1 MQTTLIES
9 STVLDIEKMD
19 SNSQMYVIKRN
30 GEKQEL
36 LFDNIT
42 RRNQKLANDLNI
54 DTTSLSLS
62 VIQGLKSG
70 MTTREI
76 DFLSCE
82 NAIYK
87 STYEPNYAIL
97 AARIAINDLHKTTP
111 KTFHECIKKLY
122 MNVNKIN
129 NLSNPLI
136 DGQVYNFAL
145 EHIEEI
151 EKAIKHDNDYNYTY
165 FGFKTLEKSYLQ
177 KVDGVIVERPQYM
190 LMRVAL
196 GIHGP
201 SDRNGFLHKGDIGLV
216 LQTYRELSSM
226 KFTHATPTLFYSGTP
241 KPQMS
246 SCFLLNCPDSIN
258 GITDCWKTCSF
269 ISKHAG
275 GIGVDLTV
283 RSKGSYISGTNGH
296 SNGIIPLIKVFN
308 EIARYV
314 DQCFVP
320 GTLVY
325 TENGPK
331 PIEDVGVND
340 KVLTSEGIYYNVKQ
354 PVRHEYNG
362 KMLDIQIKNS
372 IVPVRVTPDHQIM
385 ALKGQDKGTNYEI
398 IKHRLDKKLCNIEFY
413 DAKELNKGDFLVYT
427 IPTYE
432 KDIKFISEDDCRM
445 YGIMLGD
452 GYISQT
458 VSGIACN
465 VNTKKETIDFVR
477 KYLTDRAVKF
487 NEYTEENCLKLKWS
501 TASIG
506 FKFTKTQLYDNFKN
520 KHIETTMLHLP
531 KNKILNII
539 KGLIETDGCVS
550 EKEISIENTSESI
563 IEGLRYM
570 LLRLGALSSGY
581 LRNRVG
587 NVSKY
592 KNITTRKTTSVLRVP
607 RIKEIMELFPDAPEG
622 KFFSFLRYNDK
633 LLSRIES
640 IVETNYEGI
649 VHDFEIDGPHDYTLS
664 HLGIVHNGGGKRK
677 GAISLYLQP
686 WHPDILEFLEIR
698 VNTGPEEARA
708 RDVFP
713 ALWIPDLF
721 FKRLQQP
728 NSKWSLFC
736 PGKYPELVTLYGEE
750 FEKRYIELEQQKEYL
765 TQIPIE
771 ELWKKIMK
779 SLEETGLPYMMSKD
793 NVNNKSNHKNIGP
806 ITGSNLCTEIVQY
819 HDSKSTAVCNLASIC
834 LPMFV
839 KEDGSYDFE
848 ELGKIV
854 EIIVHNMN
862 NIIDKN
868 YYPEYEIDCFDD
880 DEYDGKTKP
889 KKVIGRNN
897 NLKYRPI
904 GIGVQGLAD
913 VFAKMKLSWDSQDA
927 RVLNQVI
934 FETIYYHALKKSY
947 NISRFDYGPYSKF
960 QGSPVSQGILQYDM
974 WNITPYTQTHSLN
987 TTINIPKFNWNM
999 LKSEIKQYGVR
1010 NSLMVAPMPTAS
1022 TSQIMGNT
1030 EAFEPLTSNLY
1041 IRKVGAGDFPIVNT
1055 HLYKDLKQLGLWK
1068 KELVDEIIMNNGSVQ
1083 NIQLI
1088 PDNIKK
1094 LYKTVWEIP
1103 QKIIVDFAADRG
1115 AFIDQ
1120 TQSLNIFMERPT
1132 VSKLSSLYMYGW
1144 KRGLKTLSYYLRTQP
1159 ATGAVKFTV
1168 MNENVNKPNENK
1180 NEKTEGLTQDKD
1192 TVYKINKY
1200 TGQKFIC
1207 TEEVCT
1213 ACSS

>member
-136 DGQVYNFAL
+136 DEQVYNFAL

-177 KVDGVIVERPQYM
+177 KVEGIIVERPQYM

-201 SDRNGFLHKGDIGLV
+201 SDRNGFLHKGDIGLA

-320 GTLVY
+320 GTEIITDNGLVHIDKLVPD
-325 TENGPK
+325 N
-331 PIEDVGVND
+331 
-340 KVLTSEGIYYNVKQ
+340 KVLCSNGTYQNVNMLVK
-354 PVRHEYNG
+354 HNYKG
-362 KMLDIQIKNS
+362 KIFEVKLHNQSVVK
-372 IVPVRVTPDHQIM
+372 VTPEHQMLSLFVDDFDNGIPLYDTVERK
-385 ALKGQDKGTNYEI
+385 LKT
-398 IKHRLDKKLCNIEFY
+398 KLIQNEFH
-413 DAKELNKGDFLVYT
+413 DMKELKVGDMIAFPLSKNTEDCYNYDLVFDNYG
-427 IPTYE
+427 
-432 KDIKFISEDDCRM
+432 FIE
-445 YGIMLGD
+445 
-452 GYISQT
+452 
-458 VSGIACN
+458 
-465 VNTKKETIDFVR
+465 
-477 KYLTDRAVKF
+477 
-487 NEYTEENCLKLKWS
+487 
-501 TASIG
+501 
-506 FKFTKTQLYDNFKN
+506 
-520 KHIETTMLHLP
+520 
-531 KNKILNII
+531 
-539 KGLIETDGCVS
+539 
-550 EKEISIENTSESI
+550 
-563 IEGLRYM
+563 
-570 LLRLGALSSGY
+570 
-581 LRNRVG
+581 
-587 NVSKY
+587 
-592 KNITTRKTTSVLRVP
+592 
-607 RIKEIMELFPDAPEG
+607 
-622 KFFSFLRYNDK
+622 
-633 LLSRIES
+633 IES
-640 IVETNYEGI
+640 IN
-649 VHDFEIDGPHDYTLS
+649 EIDYDGPVYDLEVDEPHDYTVA
-664 HLGIVHNGGGKRK
+664 HLGIAHNGGGKRK

-880 DEYDGKTKP
+880 DEYNGEIKP

-927 RVLNQVI
+927 RILNQVI

-974 WNITPYTQTHSLN
+974 WNITPYTQRHSLN

-1010 NSLMVAPMPTAS
+1010 NSLMIAPMPTAS

-1055 HLYKDLKQLGLWK
+1055 HLYKDLKQLGIWK

-1159 ATGAVKFTV
+1159 ATGAIKFTV
-1168 MNENVNKPNENK
+1168 MNENVNNKPNENK

>member
-1 MQTTLIES
+1 MQSDIIEP
-9 STVLDIEKMD
+9 STDKEKME

-30 GEKQEL
+30 GDKQEL

-42 RRNQKLANDLNI
+42 RRNQKLAKDLNI

-97 AARIAINDLHKTTP
+97 ASRIAVNDLHKTTP
-111 KTFHECIKKLY
+111 KTFLECIHALY
-122 MNVNKIN
+122 NNINVVN
-129 NLSNPLI
+129 NTSNQLI
-136 DGQVYNFAL
+136 DEKVYRFAL
-145 EHIEEI
+145 EHMDLI
-151 EKAIKHDNDYNYTY
+151 EKTINHDNDYNYTY

-177 KVDGVIVERPQYM
+177 KVNGKIVERPQYM

-201 SDRNGFLHKGDIGLV
+201 SDRNGFLHHGDINLAI
-216 LQTYRELSSM
+216 QTYQELSKM

-283 RSKGSYISGTNGH
+283 RSKGAYISGTNGH

-314 DQCFVP
+314 DQCFLP
-320 GTLVY
+320 GTKIVTTEGLVDIDQLVPD
-325 TENGPK
+325 N
-331 PIEDVGVND
+331 
-340 KVLTSEGIYYNVKQ
+340 KVLCSNSTYQNVNMLVKHKYKGKIYEVKLMGRE
-354 PVRHEYNG
+354 PV
-362 KMLDIQIKNS
+362 K
-372 IVPVRVTPDHQIM
+372 VTPEHQMLSLFVDNFDNGIP
-385 ALKGQDKGTNYEI
+385 L
-398 IKHRLDKKLCNIEFY
+398 Y
-413 DAKELNKGDFLVYT
+413 DMLEHKLNKGLLQFEYHDMKELKIGDMIAFPYNNDYMKGEYEFDMVYND
-427 IPTYE
+427 YG
-432 KDIKFISEDDCRM
+432 FIE
-445 YGIMLGD
+445 I
-452 GYISQT
+452 
-458 VSGIACN
+458 
-465 VNTKKETIDFVR
+465 
-477 KYLTDRAVKF
+477 
-487 NEYTEENCLKLKWS
+487 EY
-501 TASIG
+501 
-506 FKFTKTQLYDNFKN
+506 
-520 KHIETTMLHLP
+520 M
-531 KNKILNII
+531 
-539 KGLIETDGCVS
+539 
-550 EKEISIENTSESI
+550 KEI
-563 IEGLRYM
+563 
-570 LLRLGALSSGY
+570 
-581 LRNRVG
+581 
-587 NVSKY
+587 
-592 KNITTRKTTSVLRVP
+592 
-607 RIKEIMELFPDAPEG
+607 D
-622 KFFSFLRYNDK
+622 
-633 LLSRIES
+633 
-640 IVETNYEGI
+640 YEGP
-649 VHDFEIDGPHDYTLS
+649 VYDLEVDEPHDYTVS
-664 HLGIVHNGGGKRK
+664 NLGIAHNGGGKRK

-698 VNTGPEEARA
+698 FNTGPEEARA
-708 RDVFP
+708 RDIFP

-750 FEKRYIELEQQKEYL
+750 FEKRYIELEEQNEYIK
-765 TQIPIE
+765 QISIE
-771 ELWKKIMK
+771 DLWKKIMK

-793 NVNNKSNHKNIGP
+793 NVNNKSNHKNIGA

-834 LPMFV
+834 LPQYV
-839 KEDGSYDFE
+839 KEDGTYDFE
-848 ELGKIV
+848 ELGRIV

-868 YYPEYEIDCFDD
+868 YYPEFEIDCFDD
-880 DEYDGKTKP
+880 DEYEIENKP
-889 KKVIGRNN
+889 KKSIGRNN

-913 VFAKMKLSWDSQDA
+913 VFAKMKLSWESQDA
-927 RVLNQVI
+927 RILNQVI

-960 QGSPVSQGILQYDM
+960 VGSPVSQGILQYNM
-974 WNITPYTQTHSLN
+974 WNVTPYTQSHNLN
-987 TTINIPKFNWNM
+987 TTINIPKYNWNL

-1010 NSLMVAPMPTAS
+1010 NSLMIAPMPTAS

-1055 HLYKDLKQLGLWK
+1055 HLYKDLKNLGLWK
-1068 KELVDEIIMNNGSVQ
+1068 KEIVDEIIMNNGSVQ
-1083 NIQLI
+1083 NIDI
-1088 PDNIKK
+1088 PNNIKK
-1094 LYKTVWEIP
+1094 LYKTVWELP

-1159 ATGAVKFTV
+1159 AVGAVKFTV
-1168 MNENVNKPNENK
+1168 MNENVNNKSNESDK
-1180 NEKTEGLTQDKD
+1180 SDKSDKTDKTD
-1192 TVYKINKY
+1192 NNVYKINKL

-1207 TEEVCT
+1207 TDDVCT